1 LDITVDKQPE
11 SPSLTQGTPFA
22 HLEKGLDSFLGRI
35 GRQVNL
41 SLENLGRL
49 MSLFVQTVRLCFQRP
64 FRINLILDQ
73 MINIGIMS
81 IPIALLTATFT
92 GMVLVLQ
99 TGVQLKPFGMKIY
112 ASGISAIGFARE
124 IGPVL
129 TSVVL
134 AGRVAAGIAA
144 EIGTMKVT
152 EQIDALKTLGTNPV
166 SYLVVPRFT
175 AAVFMFPALT
185 VLAIATGIAGG
196 FVVGVLV
203 LKITPELYM
212 TNIWKFLTFK
222 DYVSGISK
230 TLVFGMIVAIV
241 GCHKGFETG
250 FGAEGVGKSTTES
263 VVMASILILIANF
276 FLTSWLITIMG

>member
-1 LDITVDKQPE
+1 MKPAGPNIIIQETE
-11 SPSLTQGTPFA
+11 T
-22 HLEKGLDSFLGRI
+22 FLYRI
-35 GRQVNL
+35 GRRTVDF
-41 SLENLGRL
+41 LEIAGRL
-49 MSLFVQTVRLCFQRP
+49 AQLFLETVSMCFQRP
-64 FRINLILDQ
+64 FRLRLIVEQ
-73 MINIGIMS
+73 MVSIGVMS

-99 TGVQLKPFGMKIY
+99 TGVQLKPLGMKIY
-112 ASGISAIGFARE
+112 SSGISAISFARE

-166 SYLVVPRFT
+166 SYLVVPRFI
-175 AAVFMFPALT
+175 AATFMFPMLT
-185 VLAIATGIAGG
+185 ILAIAMGIGGG
-196 FVVGVLV
+196 FIVGVFL
-203 LKITPELYM
+203 LNITPGLYI
-212 TNIWKFLTFK
+212 TNIWKWLALNDYLGGVFKTFF
-222 DYVSGISK
+222 
-230 TLVFGMIVAIV
+230 FGMIVAIV

-250 FGAEGVGKSTTES
+250 FGAQGVGEATTQS

-276 FLTSWLITIMG
+276 FLTSWIIQLLP